1 MGVLGKRFI
10 GFSSAAHQ
18 YEGGVRRF
26 RLLGRI
32 PSDDAAL
39 RRCADGNSES

>member
-1 MGVLGKRFI
+1 MTDQQDRDVPFVRKLLEQADVLI
-10 GFSSAAHQ
+10 
-18 YEGGVRRF
+18 
-26 RLLGRI
+26 LGRI

>member
-1 MGVLGKRFI
+1 MGVLGKDLLDFHRPCTNTKVEV
-10 GFSSAAHQ
+10 GASRYSAH
-18 YEGGVRRF
+18 F
-26 RLLGRI
+26 